1 MIRHNIM
8 GYKGFSILAVIFA
21 LTIAMPAFAGNYED
35 GMKAYSSGNLKGAK
49 IFFSRALGT
58 NSRDVNSR
66 YMLAQI
72 YVREK
77 NYTAAKYQYQ
87 YIIKNAPKSL
97 AATYSKQGLSLIAN
111 KANANVASSS
121 TKSTAYKSQPKT
133 VASASSKAPQKKVQ
147 SQFGVL
153 KTDTIKTPN
162 PTNAVLRYYYYV
174 PESLEGKSGYPIIF
188 YIHGMGGNGKYL
200 VHPGHQQFANEHN
213 LAIASITFN
222 FSESDFQKK
231 QSYQYP
237 EAWAGQAFKDIL
249 AKLKSK
255 NINFKDV
262 YLMGYSAG
270 AQFAGRFAMQN
281 PNYLRGCVLLA
292 SGAKILPET
301 AQKTRFYCIVGAKDE
316 SFRVNNYH
324 EFLNKAKSLHMDASG
339 KIFPKYNHNLGDAA
353 WVEANNFVVQT
364 MKMSNQ

>member
-1 MIRHNIM
+1 M
-8 GYKGFSILAVIFA
+8 GFKGFGILAVIFA

-153 KTDTIKTPN
+153 QSK
-162 PTNAVLRYYYYV
+162 L
-174 PESLEGKSGYPIIF
+174 PIRPMPFSDI
-188 YIHGMGGNGKYL
+188 
-200 VHPGHQQFANEHN
+200 
-213 LAIASITFN
+213 ITMF
-222 FSESDFQKK
+222 
-231 QSYQYP
+231 
-237 EAWAGQAFKDIL
+237 
-249 AKLKSK
+249 LK
-255 NINFKDV
+255 V
-262 YLMGYSAG
+262 
-270 AQFAGRFAMQN
+270 
-281 PNYLRGCVLLA
+281 
-292 SGAKILPET
+292 
-301 AQKTRFYCIVGAKDE
+301 
-316 SFRVNNYH
+316 
-324 EFLNKAKSLHMDASG
+324 
-339 KIFPKYNHNLGDAA
+339 
-353 WVEANNFVVQT
+353 
-364 MKMSNQ
+364 